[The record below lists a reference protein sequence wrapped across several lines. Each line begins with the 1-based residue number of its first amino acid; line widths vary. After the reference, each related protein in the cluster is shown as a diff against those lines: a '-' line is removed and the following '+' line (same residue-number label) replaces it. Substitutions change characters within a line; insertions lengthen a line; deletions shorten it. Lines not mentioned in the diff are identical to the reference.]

1 MALRNPPPAVCSLFI
16 LFPAGTSTS
25 IHRDARR
32 KVPRGVPQDC
42 IVCSRSSLASFQM
55 APAIPSAFRS
65 LGASARER
73 GKSESGPSDSFYYFA
88 CGGLLCVHQ
97 PREWTACVPYFF
109 FRVGTD
115 RRRVLIGVVRP
126 LVPRIVPV
134 EVLIPIY
141 YGAAREK
148 GEEYR

>member
-1 MALRNPPPAVCSLFI
+1 MRRAVVCPPA
-16 LFPAGTSTS
+16 
-25 IHRDARR
+25 
-32 KVPRGVPQDC
+32 KGVDC
-42 IVCSRSSLASFQM
+42 VRA
-55 APAIPSAFRS
+55 
-65 LGASARER
+65 
-73 GKSESGPSDSFYYFA
+73 
-88 CGGLLCVHQ
+88 V
-97 PREWTACVPYFF
+97 FF